1 MTHQTPTAQPPT
13 SYVEHRQFKR
23 LFSSKTRVAELDAEC
38 DAVAL
43 AFTKQSVRD
52 TAQLEWATKR
62 KKNLKLVI
70 CNHRAEQAQ
79 SRVAAA
85 ERRAQDAEV
94 QSLSR
99 VHTAERAAREA
110 AESRECAGEQ
120 RSELHEQYGRA
131 ELHEQQGC
139 RVKLHEG

>member
-1 MTHQTPTAQPPT
+1 M
-13 SYVEHRQFKR
+13 
-23 LFSSKTRVAELDAEC
+23 AELEAEC

-62 KKNLKLVI
+62 KKNPKLVI
-70 CNHRAEQAQ
+70 CNHRVEQAQ

-99 VHTAERAAREA
+99 IHTAERAAREA

-120 RSELHEQYGRA
+120 RA
-131 ELHEQQGC
+131 ELHKQ
-139 RVKLHEG
+139 